1 MALTMIDTLIE
12 HTETLAPGQAVLGD
26 DPLIMTQI
34 FRPENNLVVWQ
45 RSLSTQL
52 LDEIKETITQKPN
65 WQMVLQTSQDE
76 AFEELADALSDWRC
90 AQELSCDI
98 TQLIEMYSV
107 LFDAKR
113 VGVRLTVLESTMC
126 PRFHVD
132 RVGCRL
138 VTTYY
143 GQATQWIKG
152 KDAVQVTQDYPNAL
166 IEQMNTGDVALLKG
180 TYWEGNEQHGI
191 VHRSPP
197 ATEQS
202 LRLLLTID
210 FID

>member
-52 LDEIKETITQKPN
+52 LDEIKETITQKPT

>member
-1 MALTMIDTLIE
+1 MIDTLIE

-52 LDEIKETITQKPN
+52 LDEIKETITQKPT

>member
-52 LDEIKETITQKPN
+52 LDEIKETITQKPT

-76 AFEELADALSDWRC
+76 ALEELADALSDWRC

-113 VGVRLTVLESTMC
+113 VGVRLTVLENTMC

>member
-1 MALTMIDTLIE
+1 MALTMIDMLIE

-52 LDEIKETITQKPN
+52 LDEIKETITQKPT

-180 TYWEGNEQHGI
+180 TYWEGDEQHGI

>member
-1 MALTMIDTLIE
+1 MIDTLIE
-12 HTETLAPGQAVLGD
+12 QTETLVAPGQAVLSD

-113 VGVRLTVLESTMC
+113 VGVRLTVLENTMC

-132 RVGCRL
+132 RVVCRL

-152 KDAVQVTQDYPNAL
+152 KNSVQVTQDYPDAL

-180 TYWEGNEQHGI
+180 THWEGNEQHGI

>member
-65 WQMVLQTSQDE
+65 WQMVLKTSQDE
-76 AFEELADALSDWRC
+76 ALEELADALSDWRC

>member
-76 AFEELADALSDWRC
+76 AFEELADALSDWHC

>member
-12 HTETLAPGQAVLGD
+12 QTETRATGQVVLGD

-52 LDEIKETITQKPN
+52 LNEIEESITQKPN
-65 WQMVLQTSQDE
+65 WQIVLQTTQDE
-76 AFEELADALSDWRC
+76 AFDKLADSLSDWSC

-107 LFDAKR
+107 LFEAKR

-152 KDAVQVTQDYPNAL
+152 ENAVQMTQDYPDAL

-180 TYWEGNEQHGI
+180 THWEGNELHGI

-197 ATEQS
+197 ATENA

>member
-52 LDEIKETITQKPN
+52 LDEIKEAITQKPT

-76 AFEELADALSDWRC
+76 ALEELADALSDWRC

-138 VTTYY
+138 VTTY
-143 GQATQWIKG
+143 
-152 KDAVQVTQDYPNAL
+152 
-166 IEQMNTGDVALLKG
+166 
-180 TYWEGNEQHGI
+180 
-191 VHRSPP
+191 
-197 ATEQS
+197 
-202 LRLLLTID
+202 
-210 FID
+210 